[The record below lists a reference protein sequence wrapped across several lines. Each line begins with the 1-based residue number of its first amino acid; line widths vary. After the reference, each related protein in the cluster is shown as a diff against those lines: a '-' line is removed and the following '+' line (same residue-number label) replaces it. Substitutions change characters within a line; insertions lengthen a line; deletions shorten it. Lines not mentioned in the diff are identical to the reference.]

1 MDGWMT
7 LDWKAHGTG
16 VGVSALEEEVVIKIH
31 AVFRPGAYK
40 REWPTLC
47 PTGLGA
53 KIYIKLKK

>member
-1 MDGWMT
+1 MT

-40 REWPTLC
+40 REAHTL
-47 PTGLGA
+47 PNRVGGQN
-53 KIYIKLKK
+53 IY